1 MVHPNPT
8 YTYTYT
14 YKCNSISQVAMGSI
28 DMFGNLYIYMRD
40 MERYTH
46 IHIHKHIHIGGY
58 GSP

>member
-28 DMFGNLYIYMRD
+28 DMFSNLYIYMR
-40 MERYTH
+40 
-46 IHIHKHIHIGGY
+46 
-58 GSP
+58 